1 MASQDKLIEE
11 LTYRLILM
19 LPGSRKILI
28 LEAGNS
34 HCLPSVHISK
44 GTRVARELQRA
55 VQETWKLDVIVLDL
69 PKPESEGDILYAVA
83 EVRCSKTTFG
93 LRAIDIAELKGV
105 GLNKKLRA
113 RLVSVSQGDA
123 LPESLFS
130 RIGWIDQSIA
140 WVETETGKRTSSKGQ
155 IEQYNTGGN
164 FSLIRF
170 RMEDESEYWLKATGE
185 PNTHEMAVTCLLS
198 KLAEGYLPR
207 VISTRPAWNAWLMS
221 GEIAPKRERQTGSV
235 QLLGNAIES
244 MAALQ
249 FKTIGHRSSLLAVG
263 AFDQSMT
270 VFQQHSEALFEF
282 LEEAMLSPMSTNAAP
297 LDVLRLREVRR
308 IFEDTSRR
316 MEDLDIPQTIVHG
329 DMNRENVL
337 AGPGQCQFLDWSE
350 AYVGCPFITLQHL
363 LLLNQ
368 DGSEGWARRDAALK
382 DRYRRVWLRAC
393 NAAAINKGFVYMQLL
408 AITSTLYGR
417 CNWFATSAR
426 ENSRRRVYARNLVRH
441 LDRAARSP
449 ELLDALRCRAMPGMV
464 HVGVAT

>member
-1 MASQDKLIEE
+1 MSSRDKLIEE
-11 LTYRLILM
+11 LKYRLILM

-34 HCLPSVHISK
+34 HCFPWVHIPK

-55 VQETWKLDVIVLDL
+55 VMGTWKLDVIVLDL
-69 PKPESEGDILYAVA
+69 SKPESVGGILYAVA
-83 EVRCSKTTFG
+83 EVRSSKTPFG
-93 LRAIDIAELKGV
+93 LRVIDIAELKGI
-105 GLNKKLRA
+105 GLNKKLRG
-113 RLVSVSQGDA
+113 RLVSVSQGEA
-123 LPESLFS
+123 LAESFFS

-140 WVETETGKRTSSKGQ
+140 WVETETGKRTSSKSQ
-155 IEQYNTGGN
+155 IEQYNTGRN

-221 GEIAPKRERQTGSV
+221 GEIAPKRERQADPF
-235 QLLGNAIES
+235 QLLGNAVES
-244 MAALQ
+244 MATLQ

-270 VFQQHSEALFEF
+270 VFQQHSEAVFDF
-282 LEEAMLSPMSTNAAP
+282 LEEAMLSPMSTKAAP
-297 LDVLRLREVRR
+297 PDVLRLREVRR
-308 IFEDTSRR
+308 IFEDTIRR
-316 MEDLDIPQTIVHG
+316 MEDLDLPQTIVHG
-329 DMNRENVL
+329 DMNRENIL
-337 AGPGQCQFLDWSE
+337 PGSGQCQFLDWCE

-368 DGSEGWARRDAALK
+368 DGSEGWGPRNAALK
-382 DRYRRVWLRAC
+382 DRYRRVWLRQC
-393 NAAAINKGFVYMQLL
+393 NAAAINKGFVYMQIL
-408 AITSTLYGR
+408 AIASTLYGR
-417 CNWFATSAR
+417 CNWFTASAR
-426 ENSRRRVYARNLVRH
+426 ENSRRQVYALNLVQH

-464 HVGVAT
+464 HVGAAT